1 MEDEYED
8 KQRER
13 SCGRVPLKYR
23 NKRAGSLKTAFCNRM
38 PVEFLRDRCDMPIFF
53 FSPEDLSGSIALYFL
68 HSGSLLSGNASQ
80 ERIAVVNPTA
90 FLNEHVHRLP
100 LR

>member
-1 MEDEYED
+1 MEDEYKD

-38 PVEFLRDRCDMPIFF
+38 PVEFLRDRCDMSMT
-53 FSPEDLSGSIALYFL
+53 FSAENLSGSIVLYFL
-68 HSGSLLSGNASQ
+68 HSGYLLRGNACH

-90 FLNEHVHRLP
+90 FINEHVHRLP